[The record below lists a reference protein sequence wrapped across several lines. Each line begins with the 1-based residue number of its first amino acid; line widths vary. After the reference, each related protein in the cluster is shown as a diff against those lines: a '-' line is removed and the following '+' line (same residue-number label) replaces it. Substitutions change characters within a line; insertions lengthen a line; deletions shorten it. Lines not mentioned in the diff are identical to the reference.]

1 MYSLTHHLRCIMHN
15 IAKIYKFV
23 RNFLFSS
30 VNREFLI
37 FLFFLGLSGTFWL
50 LMTLNETY
58 EEELAIPVRLDD
70 VPNNVVVTQSCS
82 DTVYV
87 TVRDKGFTL
96 VTYLYTNRIIPIL
109 IDFDSYADKGD
120 GKGVVPLS
128 DLQKMISQRL
138 SGSSKITSIKSH
150 SLPFFFNYGQSKR
163 VPVRLAG
170 DVNPG
175 KSYYISRI
183 KFWPSTVTIY
193 ANKALLDSVK
203 YVYTH
208 ALYLNNVED
217 TVMRRVPLRPI
228 NGVKMVPS
236 VVKIG
241 LYVDILTEESVEV
254 PIVAVNMPEGKVL
267 RTFPSK
273 VNVKFTVG
281 SSLFRN
287 VKPEQF
293 MVVVDYNDI
302 LAHPSDKCILRLR
315 QHSRD
320 VTMAR
325 LEMKQVDYLIEQ
337 Q

>member
-1 MYSLTHHLRCIMHN
+1 MHN
-15 IAKIYKFV
+15 IVRIYKFV

-37 FLFFLGLSGTFWL
+37 FLLFLGLSGTFWL
-50 LMTLNETY
+50 LMALNETY

-70 VPNNVVVTQSCS
+70 VPNNVVVTQPCI

-96 VTYLYTNRIIPIL
+96 VTYLYTNRITPIT
-109 IDFDSYADKGD
+109 IDFDSYANKDT
-120 GKGVVPLS
+120 GKGIVSLS
-128 DLQKMISQRL
+128 DLQKMISQKL
-138 SGSSKITSIKSH
+138 FGSSRITSVKSH
-150 SLPFFFNYGQSKR
+150 ALSFFFNYGQSKR
-163 VPVRLAG
+163 VPIRLYG

-193 ANKALLDSVK
+193 ANKSVLDSVK
-203 YVYTH
+203 YVYTD
-208 ALYLNNVED
+208 AIYLDNVED
-217 TVMRRVPLRPI
+217 TVIRKIPLRPI
-228 NGVKMVPS
+228 NGVKIVPS

-241 LYVDILTEESVEV
+241 LYVDILTEESIEV
-254 PIVAVNMPEGKVL
+254 PIVAINMPEGKVL

-281 SSLFRN
+281 SSMFRY

-302 LAHPSDKCILRLR
+302 LAHPSDKCVLKLQRY
-315 QHSRD
+315 SRD

-325 LEMKQVDYLIEQ
+325 LDMKQVDYLIEQ

>member
-1 MYSLTHHLRCIMHN
+1 MHN

-30 VNREFLI
+30 VNKEFLI

-50 LMTLNETY
+50 LMALNETY
-58 EEELAIPVRLDD
+58 EEDLAIPVRLVD
-70 VPNNVVVTQSCS
+70 VPDNVVVTQSCQ

-96 VTYLYTNRIIPIL
+96 ATYLYTDRITPLI
-109 IDFDSYADKGD
+109 IDFNQYADKD
-120 GKGVVPLS
+120 AGKGNVPVS
-128 DLQKMISQRL
+128 DLQKMILQRL
-138 SGSSKITSIKSH
+138 AGSSKISAIKS
-150 SLPFFFNYGQSKR
+150 SLSFFFNYGQSKR

-170 DVNPG
+170 DVKPG

-183 KFWPSTVTIY
+183 RFWPETVTIY
-193 ANKALLDSVK
+193 ANKNLLDSIK
-203 YVYTH
+203 YVYTD

-228 NGVKMVPS
+228 PGVKIVPS

-241 LYVDILTEESVEV
+241 FYVDILTEESVEV

-281 SSLFRN
+281 ASQFRYI
-287 VKPEQF
+287 KPEQF
-293 MVVVDYNDI
+293 MVVVDYNE
-302 LAHPSDKCILRLR
+302 LSANPSDKCFLRLR
-315 QHSRD
+315 QHPRD
-320 VTMAR
+320 VSMVR
-325 LEMKQVDYLIEQ
+325 LEMNQVDYLIEQ

>member
-1 MYSLTHHLRCIMHN
+1 MHN
-15 IAKIYKFV
+15 IVKIYKFV

-37 FLFFLGLSGTFWL
+37 FLLFLGLSGTFWL
-50 LMTLNETY
+50 LMALNETY
-58 EEELAIPVRLDD
+58 EEELAIPVRLYN
-70 VPNNVVVTQSCS
+70 VPNNVVVTQPCT

-96 VTYLYTNRIIPIL
+96 VTYLYTDRITPISV
-109 IDFDSYADKGD
+109 DFNSYADSDTGKGD
-120 GKGVVPLS
+120 VPLS
-128 DLQKMISQRL
+128 DIQKMILQRL
-138 SGSSKITSIKSH
+138 YGSSKITSIKPH
-150 SLPFFFNYGQSKR
+150 SLSFFFNYGQSKR
-163 VPVRLAG
+163 VPIRLSG
-170 DVNPG
+170 NVNPG

-203 YVYTH
+203 YVYTD

>member
-1 MYSLTHHLRCIMHN
+1 MHN

-23 RNFLFSS
+23 RSFLFSS

-58 EEELAIPVRLDD
+58 EEELAIPVRLVD

-96 VTYLYTNRIIPIL
+96 VTYLYTNRVAPIF
-109 IDFDSYADKGD
+109 IDFDAYADKD
-120 GKGVVPLS
+120 AGKGSIPLA
-128 DLQKMISQRL
+128 DLQKMILQRL
-138 SGSSKITSIKSH
+138 SGSSKITSVKSP
-150 SLPFFFNYGQSKR
+150 SLSFFFNYGQSKR
-163 VPVRLAG
+163 VPIRLAG

-203 YVYTH
+203 YVYTD

-228 NGVKMVPS
+228 NGVKIVPS

-241 LYVDILTEESVEV
+241 FYVDILTEESVEV

-281 SSLFRN
+281 ASQFRN
-287 VKPEQF
+287 IKPEQF

-302 LAHPSDKCILRLR
+302 SAHPSDKCILRLK
-315 QHSRD
+315 QHPRD